1 MAFLRLPTLRKRDD
15 IVAELTAHNVTSARL
30 KKRRKQCIKNGRCPK
45 DASGF

>member
-1 MAFLRLPTLRKRDD
+1 MAFLRLPTLRKRDV
-15 IVAELTAHNVTSARL
+15 IFTEQTADKVTSARL